1 MDLTWLM
8 FLIWFCSTQITN
20 SAIVKMFA
28 YREEVMSIIS
38 EEERKRKS
46 SSVRVCDMF
55 DPCFCVH
62 DGEYGLY
69 GPKLHVDT
77 EPSKYVLLGAGM
89 CRGVRRLEYNS
100 EIVYTVCGKKGVP
113 HDHREHCIVDNVWK
127 YTSLEGKIGF
137 CDDCWVVGAWGA
149 PYGYYLPIDVG
160 NSDYKFLC
168 RLKAVEL
175 LLYCYRWR
183 LLSRRMRERHRNDF
197 NLKSPL
203 LGYTLPHY

>member
-38 EEERKRKS
+38 EEERKKKS

-137 CDDCWVVGAWGA
+137 CDDCWAVGAWGA

-160 NSDYKFLC
+160 NSDYKCLWLDSFFDSDGMVDKQMAW
-168 RLKAVEL
+168 RRKRMVEL
-175 LLYCYRWR
+175 SEKRKWRR
-183 LLSRRMRERHRNDF
+183 LLKC
-197 NLKSPL
+197 L
-203 LGYTLPHY
+203 

>member
-137 CDDCWVVGAWGA
+137 CDDCWAVGAWGA

-160 NSDYKFLC
+160 NSDYKCLWLDSFSIPMEWLISKWLGGGSVWWSC
-168 RLKAVEL
+168 LKRGNGVV
-175 LLYCYRWR
+175 CSNVF
-183 LLSRRMRERHRNDF
+183 SR
-197 NLKSPL
+197 
-203 LGYTLPHY
+203 